1 MTCIYCAAIT
11 RLNSFMR
18 ALVNTNANAN
28 EIGAFDTIW
37 YVRHPRNYYLLD
49 VWYLPRKY
57 R

>member
-11 RLNSFMR
+11 RLISFMR